1 MNNIKLLP
9 LQDRPRE
16 RMREFGSE
24 ALSNEELL
32 TILIGSGNKYRSA
45 KELSVAILSLVNNI
59 NELPMITY
67 ERLATIKGLGPTKIA
82 NVMAAIVLSKRIKK
96 INNSIFDLKITNS
109 KIIYDYFK
117 DKFHDEMQECFYA
130 VYLDASKKIISIKLL
145 FKGTLDRSL
154 VHPREIFKEAYLLCS
169 SSIICIH
176 NHPSGNVEPSKAD
189 KILTSQLLEIGNL
202 HGIPIIDHLIIGKD
216 KYYSFF
222 ENGDI

>member
-82 NVMAAIVLSKRIKK
+82 NVMAAIELSKRIKK

-117 DKFHDEMQECFYA
+117 DKFHDEMQECQRTVQNF
-130 VYLDASKKIISIKLL
+130 KKS
-145 FKGTLDRSL
+145 
-154 VHPREIFKEAYLLCS
+154 
-169 SSIICIH
+169 
-176 NHPSGNVEPSKAD
+176 
-189 KILTSQLLEIGNL
+189 
-202 HGIPIIDHLIIGKD
+202 
-216 KYYSFF
+216 
-222 ENGDI
+222 

>member
-16 RMREFGSE
+16 RMREVGSE

-82 NVMAAIVLSKRIKK
+82 NVMAAIELSKRIKK

-117 DKFHDEMQECFYA
+117 DKFHDEMQECF
-130 VYLDASKKIISIKLL
+130 
-145 FKGTLDRSL
+145 
-154 VHPREIFKEAYLLCS
+154 
-169 SSIICIH
+169 
-176 NHPSGNVEPSKAD
+176 
-189 KILTSQLLEIGNL
+189 
-202 HGIPIIDHLIIGKD
+202 
-216 KYYSFF
+216 
-222 ENGDI
+222 

>member
-16 RMREFGSE
+16 RMRELGSE

-82 NVMAAIVLSKRIKK
+82 NVMAAIELSKRIKK
-96 INNSIFDLKITNS
+96 
-109 KIIYDYFK
+109 
-117 DKFHDEMQECFYA
+117 
-130 VYLDASKKIISIKLL
+130 
-145 FKGTLDRSL
+145 
-154 VHPREIFKEAYLLCS
+154 
-169 SSIICIH
+169 SII
-176 NHPSGNVEPSKAD
+176 VF
-189 KILTSQLLEIGNL
+189 
-202 HGIPIIDHLIIGKD
+202 LI
-216 KYYSFF
+216 
-222 ENGDI
+222 